1 MNHIKKFNEEFDP
14 MVGINNLLEN
24 PILTVLITAW
34 LMTMA
39 STNGTG
45 DKPDNFEASFKKTK
59 ESFIDYCN
67 LMGYTIDKKYLDHR
81 FQELV
86 SKVKEIISPKDENTK
101 LY

>member
-14 MVGINNLLEN
+14 MVGINNLLED
-24 PILTVLITAW
+24 PIWTVLVTAW
-34 LMTMA
+34 LMT
-39 STNGTG
+39 G
-45 DKPDNFEASFKKTK
+45 DRPANIESSFKKTK

-67 LMGYTIDKKYLDHR
+67 LMGYTIDKKYLDNR